1 MSKKKRKI
9 IALGLGIG
17 FITFLAVYLSLV
29 ADRGTPPFD
38 VKAVY
43 SLPVAQDEK
52 IDVRY
57 MTSAN
62 LTGDGRKE
70 VMVSYDVYSYEQQ
83 MTGGTLNITVRY
95 NEAKMVMFSSN
106 ATGDFQKSWE
116 YSSGLT
122 RQTASTCDFDGDGGP
137 DIVVGGFEMED
148 ADADVDV
155 FPPVGTSRVE
165 VLLQEENGA
174 FYNVFSFNVPEFFGP
189 GSIMTG
195 DFDGDRRMDFVI
207 SGFAVESESPY
218 HAYLFRNEGVGNF
231 TASPIALTERIIVED
246 MWKTDIDNDG
256 SLDLVIQATDLGSG
270 THSLILLLNDG
281 RGEFES
287 RKLDVPVDS
296 MIIEDFTGDG
306 YPSIIYIKSEQSGD
320 KVYFLLNDKG
330 EFTEPSSIDFLSG
343 KIIVGMIS
351 ADFNNDNT
359 PDVLFFEHHPEFR
372 EDLERFEIDVT
383 GHLLL
388 IEETADGGISFTR
401 AWTHKFLE
409 GKDISLGHAAV
420 AADVNDDGWLDLILI
435 SGEGEVYAALNQ
447 QT

>member
-1 MSKKKRKI
+1 MRKKKKI
-9 IALGLGIG
+9 ILLGLCIG
-17 FITFLAVYLSLV
+17 FVALLGLYLGLSALRDT
-29 ADRGTPPFD
+29 APFETKM
-38 VKAVY
+38 VC
-43 SLPVAQDEK
+43 SLPYAENEK
-52 IDVRY
+52 IGVRY
-57 MTSAN
+57 MTCAD
-62 LTGDGRKE
+62 LTGNGRKE
-70 VMVSYDVYSYEQQ
+70 ILVNYSVYSYEEQ
-83 MTGGTLNITVRY
+83 MIEGTLKITMKCK
-95 NEAKMVMFSSN
+95 EAQMAIFSSN

-116 YSSGLT
+116 YSSGLS
-122 RQTASTCDFDGDGGP
+122 RQTAATGDFDGDGSP
-137 DIVVGGFEMED
+137 DIVVGGFEVE
-148 ADADVDV
+148 DVDV

-165 VLLQEENGA
+165 VLFQEGDGA
-174 FYNVFSFNVPEFFGP
+174 FHNVFSSDVPEFFGP

-195 DFDGDRRMDFVI
+195 DFDGDGIIDFII
-207 SGFAVESESPY
+207 SGLALESESPY
-218 HAYLFRNEGVGNF
+218 HAYLFHNEGEGNF
-231 TASPIALTERIIVED
+231 TASPIALREGIIVED

-281 RGEFES
+281 QGEFES

-306 YPSIIYIKSEQSGD
+306 YPSIIYIKGDQSGD
-320 KVYFLLNDKG
+320 KVYFLRNDKG
-330 EFTEPSSIDFLSG
+330 EFTEPSSIDVLSE
-343 KIIVGMIS
+343 KVIVGMVS

-359 PDVLFFEHHPEFR
+359 PDVLFFEHRPEFR
-372 EDLERFEIDVT
+372 EDLERFEIDLN

-420 AADVNDDGWLDLILI
+420 AADVNDDGWLDLILV